1 MGRIR
6 QGSDVGKIKN
16 LEHLEELCRL
26 LSDPSLSAKQLN
38 TLYAIRSAWAQ
49 RGFLLEREL
58 LIVRTDSTGEY
69 ISRASQRAAKRQ
81 AQENPV
87 ETSVSFMSEDDLM
100 ASLQV
105 EEVKKE
111 VKTPATKKGAK

>member
-16 LEHLEELCRL
+16 LEHLQELCRL

-69 ISRASQRAAKRQ
+69 ISRASQRAAKRE
-81 AQENPV
+81 AQENPI
-87 ETSVSFMSEDDLM
+87 ESSVSFMSEEDLM

-105 EEVKKE
+105 TVEEEKK
-111 VKTPATKKGAK
+111 KTPVAKKGGK